1 MRGTEA
7 HSAIDETV
15 CAEVKKMSPLFPKYF
30 PPRVFQFT
38 KFCIVG
44 GTGILVDM
52 TVLFLLADPKTLA
65 LNITL
70 SKVVAAEVAMLNNF
84 VWNEVWTFKQK
95 AQYSTHSG
103 WFMRL
108 LRFNAICG
116 VGIALAVLFL
126 NLFHTWM
133 GWNLYL
139 ANLIAIVLVTIWNF
153 GMNARF
159 NWRMKSALTSGTE
172 TSISKRTT

>member
-1 MRGTEA
+1 MWGTKA

-15 CAEVKKMSPLFPKYF
+15 CAEVDKGDLHKAL
-30 PPRVFQFT
+30 PPRVVQFV

-44 GTGILVDM
+44 GTGVLVDM

-70 SKVVAAEVAMLNNF
+70 SKFIAAETAMLNNF
-84 VWNEVWTFKQK
+84 VWNEVWTFSAKHVVDNHK
-95 AQYSTHSG
+95 G
-103 WFMRL
+103 WFQRF

-116 VGIALAVLFL
+116 VGILLAVILLHFFYTL
-126 NLFHTWM
+126 L
-133 GWNLYL
+133 GLNLYL
-139 ANLIAIVLVTIWNF
+139 SNLAAIVLVTCWNF

-159 NWRMKSALTSGTE
+159 NWRLS
-172 TSISKRTT
+172 RTGPVK